1 MCLKPE
7 LLCQTTGKNQ
17 AKPQTVCGHRL
28 SCHLLQERRRAGFRK
43 EALLAS
49 GGWTCAGGPGGPDRQ
64 CLIGTSHYNLSCDGA
79 ALPSVCVL
87 VTQLCPTL
95 CDPMDHSPPGSSV
108 HWIFQARI
116 LEWVAI
122 FFFKGSFQPRDGT
135 RVSYIASRRFSVRVI
150 REVLPRGW
158 SGNSCHQSLAAACS
172 KSRFLDDPIP
182 TESISRRG
190 PRNLNFEPIPAVI
203 LMHLEI

>member
-1 MCLKPE
+1 MHVYVIGVVVQSLSSVQ
-7 LLCQTTGKNQ
+7 LCQ
-17 AKPQTVCGHRL
+17 
-28 SCHLLQERRRAGFRK
+28 
-43 EALLAS
+43 
-49 GGWTCAGGPGGPDRQ
+49 
-64 CLIGTSHYNLSCDGA
+64 
-79 ALPSVCVL
+79 
-87 VTQLCPTL
+87 
-95 CDPMDHSPPGSSV
+95 PMDCSPPGFSV

-203 LMHLEI
+203 LMHLEIWDQLWQRLNIEGSRCRIIKVQHPHVLLGLHKKRKNAKNSNSVVVTDKLWMWCH